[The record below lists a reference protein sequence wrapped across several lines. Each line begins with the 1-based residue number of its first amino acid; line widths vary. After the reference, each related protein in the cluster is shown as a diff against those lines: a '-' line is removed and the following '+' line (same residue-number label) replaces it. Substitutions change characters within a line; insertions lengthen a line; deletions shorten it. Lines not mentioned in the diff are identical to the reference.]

1 MGKVIKKGAAEMNG
15 LESDAPLPTTG
26 SRRPPIID
34 KDTFEARS
42 EAKEIRERAQAEAE
56 KLIENARA
64 EAEQIREQAREEGY
78 SSGRADGAS
87 ELTETIAQAGARI
100 RGIEDQLTS
109 QLTDVTIAI
118 ARKILGQEL
127 ESKPEAVLKIVKN
140 ALSEKARQRQEINL
154 RVNPQDW
161 DLIRENKSQLLEVL
175 SRAKE
180 IGISE
185 DADVERY
192 GVIIET
198 DAGTIDA
205 QLDSQLAVF
214 ERILENLG

>member
-1 MGKVIKKGAAEMNG
+1 MGKVIKKGATEADE
-15 LESDAPLPTTG
+15 LDSEAPLPPANI
-26 SRRPPIID
+26 RRTPIID

-42 EAKEIRERAQAEAE
+42 EAKEIRDRAKAEAN
-56 KLIENARA
+56 KLLQDARE
-64 EAEQIREQAREEGY
+64 EANQIREQAREEGY
-78 SSGRADGAS
+78 STGRSDGAS
-87 ELTETIAQAGARI
+87 ELTEAITKASARLSDV
-100 RGIEDQLTS
+100 EEQLTS
-109 QLTDVTIAI
+109 QLTELTVAI

-127 ESKPEAVLKIVKN
+127 QSKPEAVLQIVKN
-140 ALSEKARQRQEINL
+140 ALAEKARQRQEINL
-154 RVNPQDW
+154 RVNPEDW
-161 DLIRENKSQLLEVL
+161 ALIRENKSQLLDVL

-185 DADVERY
+185 DPDVERY